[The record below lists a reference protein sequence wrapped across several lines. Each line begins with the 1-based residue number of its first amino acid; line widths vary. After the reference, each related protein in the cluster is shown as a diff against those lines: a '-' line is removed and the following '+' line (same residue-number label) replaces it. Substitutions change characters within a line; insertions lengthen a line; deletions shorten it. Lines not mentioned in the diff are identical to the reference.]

1 MITEFETKKIKVA
14 DIKLDGDNPNSM
26 DNQMQKR
33 LNGSFEAFGNTQDIV
48 IDSKTMILADGEHRL
63 KEYIN
68 KGITEIPA
76 KLVPFESDAHRRA
89 YRQAANKI
97 HGEHDPLKDAEEF
110 ARMMNEVDNE
120 LINTI
125 TGMKYTEVEEHIRQ
139 LKGIED
145 DEQFDEETALEA
157 IKDPVTKKGD
167 VIMLGNHRLMC
178 GDSNKTEDVAILT
191 QEDTV
196 DLLFTD
202 PPYGIDIVKPN
213 GKIGF
218 GKGKLGFKEGEG
230 SIDGGGIVPVGKHK
244 KIIGDDKPFD
254 AKFLMQFG
262 SNQIIWGG
270 NYFASKLKETSC
282 WVIWDKRGDIPSNNF
297 ADCEIAW
304 TSFKKPSRILTHKWS
319 GLIREG
325 NREEE
330 MVKRCHPTQKPVGL
344 HIKILD
350 DYSKDEEIIM
360 DLFGGSGT
368 TLIAC
373 EQTNRKCIMMEIDPT
388 YCDVIINRWEAL
400 TEKEAKRL

>member
-191 QEDTV
+191 QEDKADMV
-196 DLLFTD
+196 FTD
-202 PPYGIDIVKPN
+202 PPWNVDYGGN
-213 GKIGF
+213 
-218 GKGKLGFKEGEG
+218 LAN
-230 SIDGGGIVPVGKHK
+230 GKHK
-244 KIIGDDKPFD
+244 DRKIINDSMSRESFLKFLNGAYKGLNSASKGGAMTYIVMSAQEWGRNMIALEENGYHWSSTLIWVKSSLTLSRKDYHPQYEPIWYGWKGDNRLNPLKDRKQSDVWEVDKP
-254 AKFLMQFG
+254 
-262 SNQIIWGG
+262 SN
-270 NYFASKLKETSC
+270 S
-282 WVIWDKRGDIPSNNF
+282 
-297 ADCEIAW
+297 
-304 TSFKKPSRILTHKWS
+304 
-319 GLIREG
+319 
-325 NREEE
+325 E
-330 MVKRCHPTQKPVGL
+330 MHPTMKPIELCGRA
-344 HIKILD
+344 IINSSKENDIILD
-350 DYSKDEEIIM
+350 T
-360 DLFGGSGT
+360 FGGSGS